1 MISPRPAPRFPHPRH
16 AALWAGIG
24 ASLPQ
29 ADLAHDAD
37 HVLRVYAWA
46 LRLAEEAGADPEL
59 AGACALVHDLVNV
72 PKDSPDRPLGSE
84 QSAQA
89 SEGPLSQAG
98 YDLAERAQ
106 IVEAVRTCSWSRG
119 LVPTGP
125 LGRVLQDADRLDALG
140 AVGLAR
146 NLACAQSFAARTPT
160 RFYDPTDPLGDGG
173 RALDDLRNAADHLPL
188 KLLRLAHGMHTQT
201 ARAEAAR
208 RHAFLEAWRGRLAEE
223 AAVVFPFVRP

>member
-1 MISPRPAPRFPHPRH
+1 MPRFPFLRH
-16 AALWAGIG
+16 AALWDAIAPG
-24 ASLPQ
+24 LPT

-37 HVLRVYAWA
+37 HLLRVYAWA
-46 LRLAEEAGADPEL
+46 LRLAPEAGADPEL
-59 AGACALVHDLVNV
+59 AGAAALVHDLVNI
-72 PKDSPDRPLGSE
+72 PKDSPDRPMGGE
-84 QSAQA
+84 QSAAA
-89 SEGPLSQAG
+89 SRGPLQAAG
-98 YDLAERAQ
+98 FEPAERAE

-160 RFYDPTDPLGDGG
+160 RFYDPSDPLGEGG
-173 RALDDLRNAADHLPL
+173 RPLDDTRNAADHLPR
-188 KLLRLAHGMHTQT
+188 KLLRLARGMHTES

-223 AAVVFPFVRP
+223 AAVALPFVMP